1 MRNMNQRPNC
11 DACSSQY
18 NDPLRGMP
26 LAMAYVPW
34 QTFENVMEGECALRH
49 GTIFE
54 DFVFPFEPAILR
66 MYSERMQPA
75 RRCLM
80 TNEQHQLLMYID
92 QISFAL
98 DDTVLF
104 LDTHP
109 CDTEALAYYQE
120 LKEERKMAM
129 EKYASKFG
137 PLQND
142 NVKCGCS
149 WSWVETPWPWES
161 EGRDC

>member
-1 MRNMNQRPNC
+1 
-11 DACSSQY
+11 
-18 NDPLRGMP
+18 
-26 LAMAYVPW
+26 
-34 QTFENVMEGECALRH
+34 
-49 GTIFE
+49 
-54 DFVFPFEPAILR
+54 
-66 MYSERMQPA
+66 
-75 RRCLM
+75 M

-129 EKYASKFG
+129 EIRSIAK
-137 PLQND
+137 
-142 NVKCGCS
+142 
-149 WSWVETPWPWES
+149 
-161 EGRDC
+161 